1 MNDNNSASTDNGKYR
16 QFLVA
21 VIVNL
26 VSLSSGITWGW
37 PSPVI
42 PKLRLTKPPVGDA
55 PLSDEKI
62 SWIGGLMAIGGL
74 IIIPFCGTILERI
87 GHKKFA
93 HLTGLPIITSWLL
106 ILFASNYLYIY
117 SARLLGGMGAA
128 MTLFIVPL
136 YLSEIATE
144 DVRGILGSLLLFSVN
159 IGTLFAY
166 IVGAT
171 VSYRLFACLSLLFS
185 LIFVAIF
192 KFMPEAPIYLVR
204 QNRSLQAH
212 KSLMF
217 IRGNNEA
224 LVEQELNK
232 LQSQVEISKN
242 SSKKGNI
249 SDFLKDRATSKGM
262 IISFGLLGGQQLS
275 GIFAMLSYAETIFQR
290 AGSSVSSEIAPIIIG
305 VIQILGSFV
314 STLLMERAGRR
325 PLTLISCFGM
335 TISHFL
341 VGLFFYLQ
349 QKQYNVSSISWL
361 PIVAL
366 STYVVTYC
374 LGIGPV
380 PFVVTSEVFRPNVSS
395 SATTVC
401 YIFYWIISFV
411 SIQSYSVA
419 QRLLGDAGCFF
430 MLAIF
435 CASCFVFT
443 YCILPET
450 MGRDRQDI
458 INELAGIDSN
468 CENKCNESVNLMTR
482 PV

>member
-249 SDFLKDRATSKGM
+249 SDFLKDRATSKG
-262 IISFGLLGGQQLS
+262 
-275 GIFAMLSYAETIFQR
+275 
-290 AGSSVSSEIAPIIIG
+290 SSVSSEIAPIIIG